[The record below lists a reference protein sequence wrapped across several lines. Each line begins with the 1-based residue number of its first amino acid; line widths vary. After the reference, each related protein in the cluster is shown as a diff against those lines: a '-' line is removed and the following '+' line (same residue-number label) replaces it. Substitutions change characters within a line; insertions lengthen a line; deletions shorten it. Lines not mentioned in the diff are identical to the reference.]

1 MLIENKCALN
11 SVEVPENRYSDLL
24 ESETR
29 LAVIEDYLRYA
40 DYVDKDV
47 LKIIV
52 GLTVTKSDENLSE
65 KHIENFIK
73 TE

>member
-1 MLIENKCALN
+1 MPIENKCALN

-52 GLTVTKSDENLSE
+52 GLTVTKSNENLSE

>member
-65 KHIENFIK
+65 IHIENFIK